1 MIMRISESWM
11 RLWRNRLAISGLALV
26 LGLCAAALLAHW
38 LAPYDPDFI
47 DLKQV
52 LMPPSPAHLLGTDT
66 LGRDVLSRIIF
77 GARVS
82 LLVGFVA
89 VGIATLIGV
98 LVGALAGYYGGVL
111 DQILMRLVD
120 LMLCF
125 PTIFLILAVIAVLG
139 PSIWNI
145 MAVIG
150 LTSWMGVARLV
161 RAEFLSLREREF
173 VVAARAL
180 GASDARLIWRH
191 LLPNA
196 LTPVMVSAT
205 LGVAGAILVESSLSF
220 LGLGVQPPTPSWGN
234 MLTMGKDNIEIAWW
248 LSVFPGLAIL
258 VTVMS
263 YNLLGEGIR
272 EAIDPRVRDWFP
284 GAPDLFTNP
293 LNNPLLRV
301 TPSLAA
307 EEFGPPGASCRKI
320 RHQSR
325 NIRGYYLTSREQ

>member
-98 LVGALAGYYGGVL
+98 LVGALAGYYGGAL

-272 EAIDPRVRDWFP
+272 EAIDPRLRD
-284 GAPDLFTNP
+284 
-293 LNNPLLRV
+293 
-301 TPSLAA
+301 
-307 EEFGPPGASCRKI
+307 
-320 RHQSR
+320 
-325 NIRGYYLTSREQ
+325 